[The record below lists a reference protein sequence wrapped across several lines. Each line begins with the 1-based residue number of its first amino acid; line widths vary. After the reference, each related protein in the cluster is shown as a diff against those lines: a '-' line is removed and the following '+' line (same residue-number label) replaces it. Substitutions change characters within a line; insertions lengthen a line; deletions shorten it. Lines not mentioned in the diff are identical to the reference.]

1 MPARAAGIQTVADA
15 SSRERGNERTD
26 AQLVAESLRGSESA
40 YNELLRRY
48 TNVVVGFAFNR
59 VGDFQQAEDL
69 VQDTFIKAYESLKTL
84 KEPDKFGS
92 WLLVI
97 ARHTC
102 MDYLRASRDAVSL
115 DYLREAGHE
124 PVGGSAHDSFERVSD
139 DEIERRILV
148 AIQGLRADYR
158 DIIVMKH
165 IHQLSYKQI
174 GDLLGMSVS
183 AVGEKL
189 SRVRQILRK
198 RLAGI
203 VIEA

>member
-1 MPARAAGIQTVADA
+1 M
-15 SSRERGNERTD
+15 
-26 AQLVAESLRGSESA
+26 VAESLRGSEAA
-40 YNELLRRY
+40 YGELIGRY
-48 TNVVVGFAFNR
+48 SHVVVGFSFNR
-59 VGDFQQAEDL
+59 VRDFQLAEDL
-69 VQDTFIKAYESLKTL
+69 AQDAFVKAYESLETL

-102 MDYLRASRDAVSL
+102 MDHLRASRERVSL
-115 DYLREAGHE
+115 DHLRESGHE
-124 PVGGSAHDSFERVSD
+124 PVGGVGGEGFDRVSEE
-139 DEIERRILV
+139 EIERRIL
-148 AIQGLRADYR
+148 AEIHGLREDYR

-165 IHQLSYKQI
+165 IQQLSYKQI
-174 GDLLGMSVS
+174 GELLGMSVS

-203 VIEA
+203 EIEA